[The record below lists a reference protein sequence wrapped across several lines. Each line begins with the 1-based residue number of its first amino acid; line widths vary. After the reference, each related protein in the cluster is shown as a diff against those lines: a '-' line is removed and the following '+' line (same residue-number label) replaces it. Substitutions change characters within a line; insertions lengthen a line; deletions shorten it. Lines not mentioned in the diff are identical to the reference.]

1 MKPLHLLVL
10 AALGWWLFRKDEP
23 AAIAAPPTPGGV
35 PIDDL
40 PNPWDLAPGVIP
52 TKTPPTV
59 TGSAGSGVDW
69 EELAASSP
77 T

>member
-1 MKPLHLLVL
+1 MKPLHLLAL
-10 AALGWWLFRKDEP
+10 AGFAWWLFRKDDP
-23 AAIAAPPTPGGV
+23 AAIAVPPPAD
-35 PIDDL
+35 P
-40 PNPWDLAPGVIP
+40 APGVIP

-59 TGSAGSGVDW
+59 TASGGSGVDW